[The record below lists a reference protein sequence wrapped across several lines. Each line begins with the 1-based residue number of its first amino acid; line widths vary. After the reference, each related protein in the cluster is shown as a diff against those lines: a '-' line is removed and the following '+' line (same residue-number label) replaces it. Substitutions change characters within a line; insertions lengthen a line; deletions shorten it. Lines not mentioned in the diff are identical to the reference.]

1 MARTVQRRQPVTP
14 GRVDYTI
21 DKLKGEDMKKYVAM
35 GAASIY
41 GLVPLM
47 SSAGASTPTTLTG
60 LSATQ
65 VLNVS
70 LKAASAKHSA
80 TTVGST
86 KVLGVSLSENTTSG
100 PSSGFGF
107 ETVNGHK
114 GEVIYSKG
122 IVYAKFDASL
132 VNFNYGVTDN
142 SVANKWISV
151 TKGNKFYASLSSGI
165 TFPSV
170 LQQMHPAG
178 TLSLTAPTTID
189 GVSAIGIAGKINPT
203 IAPLSGS
210 ETIYVST
217 TAPFL
222 PVQVLVKES
231 QSGVTANVVLT
242 PKNWGIAVSV
252 TAPKSFTPIAKTSLP
267 R

>member
-1 MARTVQRRQPVTP
+1 
-14 GRVDYTI
+14 
-21 DKLKGEDMKKYVAM
+21 MKKSVAI
-35 GAASIY
+35 GVASVV
-41 GLVPLM
+41 GLVPLIT
-47 SSAGASTPTTLTG
+47 SAGASTPTTLTG

-70 LKAASAKHSA
+70 LKAANAKHSA

-100 PSSGFGF
+100 LRSGFGF

-114 GEVIYSKG
+114 GEVIYANG
-122 IVYAKFDASL
+122 VVYAKFDSSL
-132 VNFNYGVTDN
+132 VKFNYGVTDN

-170 LQQMHPAG
+170 IQQMHPAG
-178 TLSLTAPTTID
+178 TLSLTAPTTIN
-189 GVSAIGIAGKINPT
+189 GVPAIGVTGKINAS
-203 IAPLSGS
+203 IAPLNGS
-210 ETIYVST
+210 ETLYVST

-231 QSGVTANVVLT
+231 QSGVTANIVLT
-242 PKNWGIAVSV
+242 PKNWGVIVSV
-252 TAPKSFTPIAKTSLP
+252 AAPKTFTPIDKTSLP